1 MIVFDWDENKNQ
13 KNQVKH
19 GISFEEAKTVFW
31 DDNAIMFDDVAH
43 SEEEEYDI
51 DSLNPRK
58 NPYAKELKK
67 QITIKLASS
76 VTDYFKNESKDTGI
90 PYQTLINLYLED
102 CVKKEKKLEMVWN

>member
-1 MIVFDWDENKNQ
+1 ML
-13 KNQVKH
+13 
-19 GISFEEAKTVFW
+19 
-31 DDNAIMFDDVAH
+31 
-43 SEEEEYDI
+43 EEYDI

-67 QITIKLASS
+67 QITIKLAPS
-76 VTDYFKNESKDTGI
+76 VIDYFKNESNNTGI